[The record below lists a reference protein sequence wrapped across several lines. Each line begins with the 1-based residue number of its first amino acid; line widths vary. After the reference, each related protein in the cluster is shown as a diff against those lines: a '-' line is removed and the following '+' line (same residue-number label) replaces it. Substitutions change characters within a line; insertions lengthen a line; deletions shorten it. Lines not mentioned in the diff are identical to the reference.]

1 MAAFHHRNVCQAPGQ
16 PLLFFFFYIIVKG
29 KKKISV
35 SDQTFI
41 TACYLLVANLYMF
54 VDFNFIICKVIGDGI
69 LSCIR
74 LHCQA

>member
-1 MAAFHHRNVCQAPGQ
+1 MAAFHHRNICQAPEQ
-16 PLLFFFFYIIVKG
+16 PLLFFFLLLKG

-41 TACYLLVANLYMF
+41 TACYLLVANFYMF
-54 VDFNFIICKVIGDGI
+54 VDFYFIICKVIGDCI